1 MSSIIIFLYSKYV
14 PQARLM
20 LETVKKLDY
29 VHTLCVDN
37 QLVREIIKRSSIVKH
52 KKVPCFI
59 VIYPNKS
66 VFQYLDK
73 DSILFLNKLIEI
85 ENQKIEAASS
95 SKSSIS
101 DILPELSLE
110 NSNNLQQQPIPQ
122 PTPPQ
127 LTSIK
132 EEAVSSGRYAPK
144 SVQYKKENRGDNIT
158 HQQNDLVNYSS
169 LASHNNNNNIK
180 QGSGHELMAKSSL
193 SNNKST
199 DLSIIEDILE
209 EENNGLLIKETKNT
223 ENPSISKKSSM
234 KDIMNDMIAEREN
247 LDTTNK
253 KQTPY

>member
-14 PQARLM
+14 PQARLL

-66 VFQYLDK
+66 VFQYLDN
-73 DSILFLNKLIEI
+73 DAILFLNKLIEM
-85 ENQKIEAASS
+85 ENQKLEAAAS

-101 DILPELSLE
+101 DILPEVSLE
-110 NSNNLQQQPIPQ
+110 NNNNLQQPVPQ

-127 LTSIK
+127 VTSIK
-132 EEAVSSGRYAPK
+132 DDAVPSGRYAPK
-144 SVQYKKENRGDNIT
+144 SVQYKKENRGDNMT
-158 HQQNDLVNYSS
+158 HSQNDLVNYTS
-169 LASHNNNNNIK
+169 LASKGNNIK
-180 QGSGHELMAKSSL
+180 QGNGHESMAKSSL
-193 SNNKST
+193 SNNQQDS
-199 DLSIIEDILE
+199 LSIIEDILE
-209 EENNGLLIKETKNT
+209 EENNDGLLIKESKPID
-223 ENPSISKKSSM
+223 NPTVSKKSSM

-247 LDTTNK
+247 LDNTSK
-253 KQTPY
+253 KHTPY

>member
-14 PQARLM
+14 PQARLL

-37 QLVREIIKRSSIVKH
+37 QLVREIVKRSSIVKN

-66 VFQYLDK
+66 VFQYLDN
-73 DSILFLNKLIEI
+73 DAILFLNKLIQM
-85 ENQKIEAASS
+85 ENQKLEAAAS

-101 DILPELSLE
+101 DILPEVSLE
-110 NSNNLQQQPIPQ
+110 QPNQTHQPVPQ

-127 LTSIK
+127 VVSAK
-132 EEAVSSGRYAPK
+132 EEAVPSGRYSTK
-144 SVQYKKENRGDNIT
+144 SVQFKKENRGDNFS
-158 HQQNDLVNYSS
+158 HSQNDLVNYSS
-169 LASHNNNNNIK
+169 LAARGNNVN
-180 QGSGHELMAKSSL
+180 QGSGHENMAKSSI
-193 SNNKST
+193 SNNKPDS
-199 DLSIIEDILE
+199 LGIIEDIFE
-209 EENNGLLIKETKNT
+209 EEHNDGLLIKESKPT
-223 ENPSISKKSSM
+223 ENPTVSKKTSM

-247 LDTTNK
+247 LDNTNK